1 MEFSQ
6 GSPLNADEVITREE
20 AEPFPRMEDTWP
32 AAILV
37 ALFDQERETERQ
49 EVSGESPGGAEQDLQ
64 PPSPGWLEGT
74 TGTLG
79 SGSGPTGNVSLGKL

>member
-37 ALFDQERETERQ
+37 ALFDQEGETERQ
-49 EVSGESPGGAEQDLQ
+49 EVSGESPG
-64 PPSPGWLEGT
+64 
-74 TGTLG
+74 
-79 SGSGPTGNVSLGKL
+79 